1 MSPASVRS
9 RFSSMEKLGTT
20 EVVTKDP
27 SWFII
32 LDYVKFGNLCFY
44 VLQGCHWLRKA
55 NQIFEQKPNVDI
67 NIIWRSVSQRWVDT
81 PRKWYIYKNM
91 FETNH
96 PKVKQKG
103 TNPCKFLRAH
113 VINEAWNKSN
123 PGLAVRSL
131 QVSEHPK
138 KPTCV
143 SFSLLWKNSTL
154 QYHGSSHTC
163 PMSMSMKCLWSAK
176 FSTTPSWTPWPRHYL
191 LSLRRHK
198 RHHLHCGL
206 GGHRPANVWWNCWCW
221 DDPTD
226 AIVLIGS
233 V

>member
-1 MSPASVRS
+1 
-9 RFSSMEKLGTT
+9 
-20 EVVTKDP
+20 
-27 SWFII
+27 
-32 LDYVKFGNLCFY
+32 
-44 VLQGCHWLRKA
+44 
-55 NQIFEQKPNVDI
+55 
-67 NIIWRSVSQRWVDT
+67 
-81 PRKWYIYKNM
+81 M

-96 PKVKQKG
+96 PKVMQKG

-131 QVSEHPK
+131 QVSKHPK
-138 KPTCV
+138 KPTGL
-143 SFSLLWKNSTL
+143 SFSLLWKTAHCNITVL
-154 QYHGSSHTC
+154 VIHFLC
-163 PMSMSMKCLWSAK
+163 LCLWNVLWSAK

-233 V
+233 IWEKTMENQQGTMTFVV